1 MARIGGAMSFS
12 IDDLRAFTLVSRER
26 SVSRA
31 ALVLGVAQQ
40 SVSERIRRLERR
52 LGVDLFVR
60 LPHGM
65 APSAAGYR
73 FLPYAER
80 TLALADE
87 ALAALQG
94 DDVVRVVVQSS
105 VAVAVMPHLSG
116 TLDGLDMKINE
127 EADAERVLAAVTD
140 GAADVA
146 FGSFPGVDAS
156 AGGNGHLPQPH
167 ELADRRMGLIVER
180 AFDDPVVCVAPPGHP
195 LAERRG
201 LRFADLAGL
210 SVRTDMAGDLSSP
223 QNGSPADLRLS
234 PRANVARDITE
245 GTLVEL
251 DVVDLPEWVVPV
263 HVAYR
268 DTDRDRPFVSALRA
282 AFANPLPTASAN
294 GSPSPALKQDVA

>member
-105 VAVAVMPHLSG
+105 VSVAVMPHLSG
-116 TLDGLDMKINE
+116 TLDGLDMKITE

-156 AGGNGHLPQPH
+156 GGNGHLPQPH
-167 ELADRRMGLIVER
+167 EMADRRMGLIVER

-210 SVRTDMAGDLSSP
+210 SVRTDMGGDLSSSVP
-223 QNGSPADLRLS
+223 NGSPADLRLS
-234 PRANVARDITE
+234 PRANVARDIAD
-245 GTLVEL
+245 GSLVEL
-251 DVVDLPEWVVPV
+251 DVIDLPEWVVPV

-282 AFANPLPTASAN
+282 AFANPLPAAPAN
-294 GSPSPALKQDVA
+294 GARALSRDVA